1 MIAHFVGGPAH
12 GTDQRVSR
20 AERVVKFPK
29 PNSTLPWVVSAEDF
43 SRIPDFK
50 VHEYRLLYTNA
61 RYAVYEWVP
70 LKIAATWEFAIRDS
84 SFSRELYDR
93 LYNMTSEGEAVQV
106 RGVECEPGEVRV
118 RGAVLV
124 DGPAD
129 ATAAEEASAAVKQ
142 VIEQKL
148 RGARIVAFALDLSED
163 A

>member
-1 MIAHFVGGPAH
+1 MIANFVGGPAH
-12 GTDQRVSR
+12 GTDQWVSR
-20 AERVVKFPK
+20 AERIVKFPE
-29 PNSTLPWVVSAEDF
+29 PDSTLPWAVRTEDF
-43 SRIPDFK
+43 SCVPHYK

-70 LKIAATWEFAIRDS
+70 PKITATWEFAIRDS

-93 LYNMTSEGEAVQV
+93 LYNMTSEGEAIQV
-106 RGVECEPGEVRV
+106 SSIECEPGEVRV

-129 ATAAEEASAAVKQ
+129 ATAAKEASDAIKQ
-142 VIEQKL
+142 VIERKL
-148 RGARIVAFALDLSED
+148 RGKRIVAFALDLCED